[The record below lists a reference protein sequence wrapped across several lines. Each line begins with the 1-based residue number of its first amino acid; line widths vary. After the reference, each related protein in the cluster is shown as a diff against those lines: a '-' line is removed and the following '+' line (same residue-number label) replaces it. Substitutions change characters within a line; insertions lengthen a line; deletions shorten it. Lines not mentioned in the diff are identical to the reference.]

1 MDDFV
6 RRTKPMKLSN
16 DTLNELPQNVIVPNY
31 ERSSLRPGI
40 IHVGVGN
47 FHRAH
52 QAWYLHRL
60 MQIGDALDWAIIG
73 AGVLSADAI
82 MREKLLRQD
91 CLTTLIE
98 LGPSSSSVEV
108 VGSMIDYLPV
118 EQNNKSLIQRMA
130 RSDIRIVALTVTEG
144 GYFIDP
150 ATKCFDED
158 HPDIV
163 FDSCNPDAPKTVF
176 GAIVAA
182 LKIRRNSGAGPLTG
196 LCCDNLQGNGDI
208 LRQTVV
214 SLARMSDESLADWI
228 VANCTFP
235 NSMVDCIVPATG
247 PQEIAIANQYGIDDC
262 APVTHENFRQWVIED
277 NFCAGRPDWQNVG
290 VQFTDT
296 VHDFEKMKIRI
307 LNGGHQVISVPAEVL
322 GVKTISDCMENDLIS
337 RLFEKVARNE
347 IVPHV
352 NAVPGMSPIDYV
364 DLIQR
369 RFANAKI
376 VDTTRRVA
384 FDGSSRHPGFIL
396 PSIRDGLANGTPIE
410 GLALVEAAWA
420 RMCFGTR
427 VDGSVINPNDPNWSD
442 LQTKAQE
449 ARSDPRIWLD
459 MQQIYGSLR
468 DESSF
473 SRSFSNWL
481 NMIWDQGLEAAI
493 LTYLKT

>member
-1 MDDFV
+1 ME
-6 RRTKPMKLSN
+6 LSN
-16 DTLNELPQNVIVPNY
+16 GTLNELPQNIIVPNY
-31 ERSSLRPGI
+31 DRSALRPGI

-60 MQIGDALDWAIIG
+60 MQVGEAHDWAIIG
-73 AGVLSADAI
+73 AGVRNADAI

-98 LGPSSSSVEV
+98 LDPLSSSVEV
-108 VGSMIDYLPV
+108 VGSMIDYIPI
-118 EQNNKSLIQRMA
+118 EENNKSLILRMA

-163 FDSCNPDAPKTVF
+163 FDARNPDAPKTVF

-182 LKIRRNSGAGPLTG
+182 LKIRRDTGAGPVTG
-196 LCCDNLQGNGDI
+196 LSCDNLQGNGDI
-208 LRQTVV
+208 LRQAVV
-214 SLARMSDESLADWI
+214 SLARMLDGSLANWI
-228 VANCTFP
+228 DVNCTFP

-247 PQEIAIANQYGIDDC
+247 PEEIAIANQHGVADC
-262 APVTHENFRQWVIED
+262 VPVTHENFRQWVIED
-277 NFCAGRPDWQNVG
+277 NFCAGRPDWQKVG
-290 VQFTDT
+290 VQFADA
-296 VHDFEKMKIRI
+296 VHDFEMMKIRI

-322 GVKTISDCMENDLIS
+322 SVSTIADCMAHDLIG
-337 RLFEKVARNE
+337 RLFIKVTLNE

-352 NAVPGMSPIDYV
+352 KAVPGMSPVDYLT
-364 DLIQR
+364 LIQG

-376 VDTTRRVA
+376 EDTTRRVA
-384 FDGSSRHPGFIL
+384 FDGSSRHPCFIL
-396 PSIRDGLANGTPIE
+396 PSIRDGLEAGTSIE
-410 GLALVEAAWA
+410 GLALVEATWA

-427 VDGSVINPNDPNWSD
+427 ADGSLIDPNDPNWSD

-449 ARSDPRIWLD
+449 ARSDPRTWLD
-459 MQQIYGSLR
+459 MQQIYGTLR
-468 DESSF
+468 DEPRF
-473 SRSFSNWL
+473 SKIFSNWL
-481 NMIWDQGLEAAI
+481 NMIWDQGLEATI
-493 LTYLKT
+493 HTYLKT

>member
-6 RRTKPMKLSN
+6 RGTRLMKLSN
-16 DTLNELPQNVIVPNY
+16 DTLNELPHNVIVPNY
-31 ERSSLRPGI
+31 DRSALRPGI

-60 MQIGDALDWAIIG
+60 MQVGEALDWAIIG
-73 AGVLSADAI
+73 AGVRDADAI

-91 CLTTLIE
+91 CLTTLME
-98 LGPSSSSVEV
+98 LDPSSSSIEV
-108 VGSMIDYLPV
+108 VGSMIDYLPI
-118 EQNNKSLIQRMA
+118 EENNESLIHRMA
-130 RSDIRIVALTVTEG
+130 QSDIRIVALTVTEG

-163 FDSCNPDAPKTVF
+163 FDSYNPDAPKTVF

-182 LKIRRNSGAGPLTG
+182 LKIRRNIGAGPLTG

-208 LRQTVV
+208 LRQAVV

-296 VHDFEKMKIRI
+296 VHDFEMMKIRI

-322 GVKTISDCMENDLIS
+322 GVKTISGCMENDLIS
-337 RLFEKVARNE
+337 RLFEKVARDE

-352 NAVPGMSPIDYV
+352 KAVPGMSPIDYV
-364 DLIQR
+364 DLIKN

-396 PSIRDGLANGTPIE
+396 PSIHDGLANGTPID

-427 VDGSVINPNDPNWSD
+427 ADGSVINPNDPNWSD